1 MEKITDKYYL
11 GSNKNTY
18 ILYERKVSETTGKES
33 FKNVGYLT
41 TLEAV
46 YTALLEREIKQDLSM
61 LNNINKIS
69 EMIKELREFTV
80 KYVEEN
86 MDTIKSIQS

>member
-18 ILYERKVSETTGKES
+18 ILYERKVSETTGKETY
-33 FKNVGYLT
+33 KNIGYLA

-46 YTALLEREIKQDLSM
+46 YTTLLEKEIKEDLSI
-61 LNNINKIS
+61 LNNIDKITI
-69 EMIKELREFTV
+69 MINELREFTV
-80 KYVEEN
+80 KYVKEN
-86 MDTIKSIQS
+86 TTEIA

>member
-18 ILYERKVSETTGKES
+18 ILYERKISETTGKEN
-33 FKNVGYLT
+33 FKNIGYLT

-46 YTALLEREIKQDLSM
+46 YTALLEKEIKEDLSI

-69 EMIKELREFTV
+69 GMIKELREFTI
-80 KYVEEN
+80 KYVGDGAKDN
-86 MDTIKSIQS
+86 